1 MSSTFKY
8 CSQNVELFFLETVVF
23 YIYTVDYNLPID
35 MDGRVSPS
43 FLLSLDVKFIKDLLL
58 LCPELGSIL
67 SADICVCQVSFALFF
82 LYLWDQSAIAYLRGL
97 ESNTPQRRE
106 KIKILHLPGYLCAS

>member
-35 MDGRVSPS
+35 TDGRVSPS

-67 SADICVCQVSFALFF
+67 SADICVCQVAFALFF
-82 LYLWDQSAIAYLRGL
+82 LYLWDQSAIAYPRGL

-106 KIKILHLPGYLCAS
+106 KRKILHLPGYLCAS